1 VLFLVPAER
10 QNAAGRVRDSK
21 ENQMKRMLG
30 LVLALAVMV
39 GMSTPSF
46 AQEKKG
52 ETKAADKKDGKE
64 GDTKKADAKKGEKK
78 KGDKKGEKKDEKKD
92 EKKGDKK

>member
-1 VLFLVPAER
+1 MPPEE
-10 QNAAGRVRDSK
+10 RDSK

-39 GMSTPSF
+39 GMSMPSF

-52 ETKAADKKDGKE
+52 APAAEKKEGKE
-64 GDTKKADAKKGEKK
+64 GDAKKSETAKKNEKKGEK
-78 KGDKKGEKKDEKKD
+78 KKGEKKDEKKD
-92 EKKGDKK
+92 EKKSDKK

>member
-1 VLFLVPAER
+1 VPAER

-39 GMSTPSF
+39 GMSMPSF
-46 AQEKKG
+46 AQDKKAAPAAEKKEGKEGEAKKSETAKKNEKKG
-52 ETKAADKKDGKE
+52 EK
-64 GDTKKADAKKGEKK
+64 
-78 KGDKKGEKKDEKKD
+78 KKGEKKDEKKD
-92 EKKGDKK
+92 EKKSDKK